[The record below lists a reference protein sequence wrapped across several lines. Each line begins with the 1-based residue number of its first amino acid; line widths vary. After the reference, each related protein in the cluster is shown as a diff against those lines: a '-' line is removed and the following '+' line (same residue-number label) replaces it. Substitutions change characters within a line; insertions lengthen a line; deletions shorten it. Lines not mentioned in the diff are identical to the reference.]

1 MGSAS
6 RQLRFPGRCAD
17 MTLRI
22 NLNIRVVIVYAAI
35 FLLASASLWVP
46 IVRAQKTD
54 HAKKLGLNLMCMC
67 GCGQVLV
74 QCNHLNCPSAPSM
87 LKELDDRVASSESD
101 EVVIQD
107 FIKGNGVAVLS
118 SPPNT
123 GFNRVAWLL
132 PSVAF
137 ALGLGLVALVI
148 NHWRHRPALAATASQ
163 SSQVHI
169 SSDALARARE
179 KVERETEE

>member
-1 MGSAS
+1 VAG
-6 RQLRFPGRCAD
+6 
-17 MTLRI
+17 
-22 NLNIRVVIVYAAI
+22 
-35 FLLASASLWVP
+35 ASLLVP
-46 IVRAQKTD
+46 FAHAQQTD

-74 QCNHLNCPSAPSM
+74 QCNHLNCPSAPPM
-87 LKELDDRVASSESD
+87 LKELDDRIASGASD
-101 EVVIQD
+101 ESVIQE
-107 FIKGNGVAVLS
+107 FIKGYGVAVLS

-148 NHWRHRPALAATASQ
+148 NHWRKRPMMVAATPQ
-163 SSQVHI
+163 SSQVQI
-169 SSDALARARE
+169 SPDALARARE